1 MVSCMAWN
9 PYIHL
14 RIRLSRAKIYGYDVC
29 VELVLDFEEDLFQM
43 RDSLD
48 RFYTNIDIAS
58 HCIDILTDTIGEPL
72 LDYVVEPSAGSG
84 SFSALLRARGSH
96 VIAFDIVPTG
106 EWIIGEDFLSVTAED
121 TDGVTVFVGNPPF
134 GERSATAKR
143 FISKCIEL
151 GADVIA
157 FILPNTFNKLT
168 MQRVFPSGWRLVS
181 ATRLPKDS
189 FHTPDGNGY
198 GVPTSFFIWTVRD
211 DISPD
216 TDLRARKYPVP
227 PDWSYAR
234 RGDGTADLCINGNS
248 GKVRKPSE
256 ITNPKAEH
264 FIRGSD
270 VSKEG
275 IAAVASVFEKARGEG
290 IYRNDSSVNGG
301 NYWIDRNEL
310 NRAYGEAKAR
320 MDS

>member
-1 MVSCMAWN
+1 M
-9 PYIHL
+9 
-14 RIRLSRAKIYGYDVC
+14 K
-29 VELVLDFEEDLFQM
+29 
-43 RDSLD
+43 DSLD
-48 RFYTNIDIAS
+48 RFYTNIDVAS
-58 HCIDILTDTIGEPL
+58 HCIDALTDTIGEPL

-96 VIAFDIVPTG
+96 VIAFDIAPDG
-106 EWIIGEDFLSVTAED
+106 DEIIGEDFLSVTPED

-143 FISKCIEL
+143 FIAKCIEL

-157 FILPNTFNKLT
+157 FVLPNTFNKLT

-189 FHTPDGNGY
+189 FHTPDGDGY
-198 GVPTSFFIWTVRD
+198 GVPTSFFIWTTRD
-211 DISPD
+211 GILPD

-227 PDWSYAR
+227 PDWSYAK

-248 GKVRKPSE
+248 GKVRRPSE

-264 FIRGSD
+264 FIKCSDGSE
-270 VSKEG
+270 EG

-290 IYRNDSSVNGG
+290 IYRNDSSVNGE

-310 NRAYGEAKAR
+310 NRAYVEAKER
-320 MDS
+320 MDSRLTC